1 MGWASSSEMI
11 AGAEAGARSLG
22 VTSRDVVD
30 SLCCRGGKVLRGG
43 GAAGWENDRGPVVN
57 GVCSVGDEFP
67 FPGGVGGERAG
78 AWALIGNNGTGDQL
92 LSRHTQADLL
102 MGAVAPSSP
111 RQPLTSQCR
120 LKASL
125 RENLII
131 SKIRPSTVA
140 TYVFPHLSQPKGLT
154 ARWILLCRF
163 RS

>member
-1 MGWASSSEMI
+1 M
-11 AGAEAGARSLG
+11 
-22 VTSRDVVD
+22 TSKDVVD
-30 SLCCRGGKVLRGG
+30 SLCCRGGRVLRGG

-120 LKASL
+120 RKASL

-131 SKIRPSTVA
+131 SKIRARAVA
-140 TYVFPHLSQPKGLT
+140 TYVFPHLSHPKGLT